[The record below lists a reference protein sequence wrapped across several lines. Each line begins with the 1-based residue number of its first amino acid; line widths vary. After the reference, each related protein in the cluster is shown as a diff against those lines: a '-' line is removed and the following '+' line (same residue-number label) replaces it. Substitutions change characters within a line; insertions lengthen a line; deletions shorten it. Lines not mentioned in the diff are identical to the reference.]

1 MGNYWIERYAQA
13 PKLSLAYISLAC
25 RHMQEADILRKIG
38 LDLAESAALENEDAL
53 NQKESW
59 GRAGTSTI
67 CISDAFTA
75 RERS

>member
-1 MGNYWIERYAQA
+1 MGNYWIERCAQA
-13 PKLSLAYISLAC
+13 PKLSLAY
-25 RHMQEADILRKIG
+25 RHMREADIMRKIG

-53 NQKESW
+53 NEKESW